1 MGLDYGS
8 KTVGIALSDA
18 LCVIASPYET
28 IKREK
33 EGKLRPTLRRIVEL
47 CQKEQVGAIVL
58 GYPMNMDDSI
68 GERAEKTREF
78 KRLLEL
84 RLEQQGLMIP
94 VKLWDERLSTVSA
107 MEILRESGIPAEHSK
122 EYVDKV
128 AASLILEDYMKNGDH
143 KNG

>member
-1 MGLDYGS
+1 M
-8 KTVGIALSDA
+8 
-18 LCVIASPYET
+18 
-28 IKREK
+28 
-33 EGKLRPTLRRIVEL
+33 
-47 CQKEQVGAIVL
+47 GAIVL